1 MVLNMDEFW
10 ENALPL
16 GYYDT
21 VLTDG
26 VSKNRGLQANWHNST
41 YLKISNSINDH
52 GVHLDYACGPGS
64 LIGNYL
70 NSDQLYGV
78 DISKNQINY
87 AKTKYGKKG
96 NFYTNENFKKEDYK
110 NYFDSISAIGLM
122 EYLTDGE
129 IEDLLHDFYQ
139 MLKPQGKLLI
149 TTPNYGGLMSIID
162 KLLNNF
168 GPVNYE
174 VENINKLTKKRLIKL
189 LKNSKFNKVDVHAFI
204 NLGIVF
210 SILNIKLAIKI
221 SSLISKLSF
230 NKIGFLLFAKL
241 YK

>member
-1 MVLNMDEFW
+1 MDEFC
-10 ENALPL
+10 ENSLPI

-26 VSKNRGLQANWHNST
+26 VSKNRGLQANWHHST

-52 GVHLDYACGPGS
+52 SVHLDYACGPGS

-96 NFYTNENFKKEDYK
+96 NFYINENFKKEGYK

-129 IEDLLHDFYQ
+129 IEDLLQDFYQ

-149 TTPNYGGLMSIID
+149 TTPNYGGLMSVID

-174 VENINKLTKKRLIKL
+174 AENINKLTKKRLIKL
-189 LKNSKFNKVDVHAFI
+189 LENSKFNKVDVHAFI
-204 NLGIVF
+204 NLGIGF

-241 YK
+241 CK